1 MVPGVLD
8 DPVAD
13 QALYLGVSDV
23 PDFDIDDETQRD
35 LMIQQT
41 QAEIDGFREL
51 LAEASSAGDQARAAE
66 YKQQLAKQ
74 LSELKTLKEH
84 ASAKR

>member
-1 MVPGVLD
+1 
-8 DPVAD
+8 
-13 QALYLGVSDV
+13 
-23 PDFDIDDETQRD
+23 
-35 LMIQQT
+35 MIQQT

-51 LAEASSAGDQARAAE
+51 LAEARSAGDQARAAE

-74 LSELKTLKEH
+74 LSDLKALKEH